1 MLIIIEFLISSA
13 IMVLAAY
20 KLAEHA
26 DVIAL
31 RTGLGRLFIGTLL
44 LAAGTSL
51 PEFLTTINSLN
62 LSVPDLAAGNIF
74 GSNML
79 NIALIGVFDLLFWR
93 AGILRRTAGKHV
105 LTAGLCV
112 LLSTLSVFF
121 VQASLPARI
130 GWLGIDSILLVVVY
144 VVSVYFLHLH
154 SIGSGPSEDEI
165 ERAGVPTMLSA
176 VIGFTLSAVL
186 LIMVTPWMVET
197 AVAIAETTGI
207 GTGFV
212 GTTLVSL
219 VTSMPEIVTCLV
231 AIRLGAYDLAVGNLM
246 GSVMFNIFSLGLTD
260 VFYTKGLFL
269 TDIDPIFG
277 MVGLLSLILT
287 SMALLSNSMNR
298 RHLRLRHLDGILIVL
313 VYMLGVY
320 FVFKRGL
327 TG

>member
-1 MLIIIEFLISSA
+1 
-13 IMVLAAY
+13 
-20 KLAEHA
+20 
-26 DVIAL
+26 
-31 RTGLGRLFIGTLL
+31 
-44 LAAGTSL
+44 
-51 PEFLTTINSLN
+51 
-62 LSVPDLAAGNIF
+62 
-74 GSNML
+74 
-79 NIALIGVFDLLFWR
+79 
-93 AGILRRTAGKHV
+93 
-105 LTAGLCV
+105 
-112 LLSTLSVFF
+112 
-121 VQASLPARI
+121 
-130 GWLGIDSILLVVVY
+130 
-144 VVSVYFLHLH
+144 
-154 SIGSGPSEDEI
+154 
-165 ERAGVPTMLSA
+165 
-176 VIGFTLSAVL
+176 
-186 LIMVTPWMVET
+186 MVTPWMVET